1 MLILKTKCR
10 FCNSTKLS
18 KDQYKR
24 TEAGYRNKLQTPWSS
39 CLRWWLTTR
48 DSLKNCINHCGSYE
62 ADRVWRDNN
71 ISLRSN
77 VKLMRSLVNFI
88 FLYAYESWALTEELE
103 KRTQA
108 FEMRCYRKLL
118 NISYEDH
125 ITNEEV
131 RKKSEATIGEY
142 EELLTL
148 DKKRKLINWLRLK
161 VSWFS
166 KDDPTGRSERKRRR
180 GRQKKRWEDNIKE
193 WTGVQL
199 GQLKTGQG
207 GKGLLWSHLWC
218 PDDLARLWD
227 RIE

>member
-1 MLILKTKCR
+1 
-10 FCNSTKLS
+10 
-18 KDQYKR
+18 
-24 TEAGYRNKLQTPWSS
+24 
-39 CLRWWLTTR
+39 
-48 DSLKNCINHCGSYE
+48 
-62 ADRVWRDNN
+62 
-71 ISLRSN
+71 
-77 VKLMRSLVNFI
+77 MRSLVNFI

-207 GKGLLWSHLWC
+207 GKGLLWSHL
-218 PDDLARLWD
+218 
-227 RIE
+227 